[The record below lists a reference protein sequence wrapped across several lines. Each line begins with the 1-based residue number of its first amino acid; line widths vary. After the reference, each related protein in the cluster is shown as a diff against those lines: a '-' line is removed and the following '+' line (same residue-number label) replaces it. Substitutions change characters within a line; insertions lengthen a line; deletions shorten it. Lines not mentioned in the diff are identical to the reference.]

1 MVSVVRVVNWRSR
14 ASIPV
19 SISELVRL
27 VAVLGASSR
36 PVWLLGV
43 PVTLIFCCIFFNGV
57 VVSFPLTILQLL
69 VDESAH
75 EIDRACAVSL
85 PYSVLPRIL
94 GSCSSEVHS
103 TAACCIIDTALTLR
117 LGVLRLVKAL
127 VLLGS
132 LIFNQFT

>member
-1 MVSVVRVVNWRSR
+1 VVSVVRVVNCRSR

-43 PVTLIFCCIFFNGV
+43 SVTPIFCCIFFNGV
-57 VVSFPLTILQLL
+57 VVSFLLTILQLL
-69 VDESAH
+69 VDEPTH
-75 EIDRACAVSL
+75 EIDRARAVSL
-85 PYSVLPRIL
+85 SYGCLPRIL

-103 TAACCIIDTALTLR
+103 ATACLIIYTALALR
-117 LGVLRLVKAL
+117 LGVLRLVEAL
-127 VLLGS
+127 VLLRS
-132 LIFNQFT
+132 LILN

>member
-1 MVSVVRVVNWRSR
+1 MVSVVLVVNCRSR

-43 PVTLIFCCIFFNGV
+43 PVTPICCIFFNGF
-57 VVSFPLTILQLL
+57 VVSFLLTIRQLL
-69 VDESAH
+69 VDESTH

-85 PYSVLPRIL
+85 TYSALPRIL
-94 GSCSSEVHS
+94 GSHSSEVHS
-103 TAACCIIDTALTLR
+103 ATACYIIYTALALR
-117 LGVLRLVKAL
+117 LGVCRLVEAL